1 MDVSRNSIRSTSE
14 EAWFAFSLYPTCCRM
29 HLCKSLRIIFLV
41 CVCGT
46 DDAGSGVYRF
56 KRVGPNAMKGRGI
69 GTARGR
75 ATIMRGTCIIFCSY
89 VMILIYYPS
98 TANGSSLHHLKSPL
112 SLLTQPSFQLV
123 VVVASQRHE
132 VSGDEGCKRV
142 PSSAVTKTHFPP
154 RVSISSPFPFRV
166 NQYNICSHISTRW
179 SSLCSHAITSL
190 VYSAV
195 CVECIVCN
203 ISRFFLALELRR
215 PARRS
220 RST

>member
-1 MDVSRNSIRSTSE
+1 
-14 EAWFAFSLYPTCCRM
+14 
-29 HLCKSLRIIFLV
+29 
-41 CVCGT
+41 
-46 DDAGSGVYRF
+46 
-56 KRVGPNAMKGRGI
+56 MKGRGI

-75 ATIMRGTCIIFCSY
+75 ATIMRGTCNIFYFY
-89 VMILIYYPS
+89 VMILIYYPL
-98 TANGSSLHHLKSPL
+98 TANGSSLHHPHPKSPQ

-142 PSSAVTKTHFPP
+142 PPSAVTKTHFPP
-154 RVSISSPFPFRV
+154 RVSISSLSPFRM

-179 SSLCSHAITSL
+179 SSLCPHPSTPL
-190 VYSAV
+190 VYLLF